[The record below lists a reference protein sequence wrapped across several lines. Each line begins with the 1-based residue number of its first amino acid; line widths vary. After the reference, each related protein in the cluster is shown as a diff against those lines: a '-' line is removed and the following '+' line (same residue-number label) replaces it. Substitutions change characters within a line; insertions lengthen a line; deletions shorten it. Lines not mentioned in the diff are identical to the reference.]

1 MKRLQHAL
9 QLTRPDAVVVP
20 VWFWGDDLTS
30 LAWQIMPT
38 IRSVTWQIMPTI
50 RSVRWHP
57 DLGAKHSHLGAQHSH
72 LDRHSSHAV
81 PSR

>member
-38 IRSVTWQIMPTI
+38 IRSVTW
-50 RSVRWHP
+50 HP